1 MNEESVYNSKSVSKE
16 DINILPIITYK
27 GNIKVVQTE
36 NELRDALDLLKDE
49 TVLGFDTEARPSFKK
64 GKSYP
69 TALVQLASSEHV
81 VLIRLS
87 KVPLGEL
94 LVNILSCAKVIKAG
108 VAIHEDIRL
117 LQKLHP
123 FKAEGIIDIAEMA
136 RRLQLKAQGLRTL
149 AANILGYRVS
159 KAVRCSNWE
168 KKELSP
174 QQVLYAAT
182 DAWVGREL
190 YFKLLEMGA

>member
-1 MNEESVYNSKSVSKE
+1 M
-16 DINILPIITYK
+16 
-27 GNIKVVQTE
+27 
-36 NELRDALDLLKDE
+36 
-49 TVLGFDTEARPSFKK
+49 
-64 GKSYP
+64 
-69 TALVQLASSEHV
+69 
-81 VLIRLS
+81 
-87 KVPLGEL
+87 
-94 LVNILSCAKVIKAG
+94 
-108 VAIHEDIRL
+108 
-117 LQKLHP
+117 
-123 FKAEGIIDIAEMA
+123 
-136 RRLQLKAQGLRTL
+136 QLKAQGLRTL